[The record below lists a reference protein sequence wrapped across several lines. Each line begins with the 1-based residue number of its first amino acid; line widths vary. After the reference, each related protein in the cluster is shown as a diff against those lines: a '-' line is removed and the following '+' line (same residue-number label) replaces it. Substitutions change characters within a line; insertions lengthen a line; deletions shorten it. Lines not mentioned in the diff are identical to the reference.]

1 MEEGGISER
10 RLSVRVLRRP
20 GSVRLALW
28 ALLCL
33 LVTPARA
40 EEISAEIPGRESH
53 EGSSLL
59 KVENAPLLQA
69 NDWKRAFWVALDE
82 GDGGKKG
89 SPLGLLGQKNSGKW
103 ELLEVR
109 LTPRAD
115 RLKVDD
121 TEALARKGGFIY
133 LVGSHFGKK
142 KGKLDLARQF
152 LARFR
157 ESEAQGKSPAVDL
170 DVFQDDFK
178 LHRLLNDA
186 LAKRNDLIDRGAHE
200 AEEYIEATRKG
211 GERGTDNV
219 RKDDRALNIE
229 GATFLDSGELALGLR
244 YPVTKKGEPL
254 ILVLDDAEA
263 LFFHEKLP
271 KVTAVWALRVA
282 GAPERLRGL
291 RALDTS
297 GGEIQAIVGSI
308 ERTSN
313 ESPIL
318 KDHPGA
324 DQVTS
329 EHWAFT
335 VPSKEAK
342 AVDARRVRDLAP
354 SGNVE
359 GVAVDDCGD
368 DWYVLDDPAK
378 VLVRHEV
385 HK

>member
-1 MEEGGISER
+1 M
-10 RLSVRVLRRP
+10 
-20 GSVRLALW
+20 
-28 ALLCL
+28 
-33 LVTPARA
+33 
-40 EEISAEIPGRESH
+40 
-53 EGSSLL
+53 
-59 KVENAPLLQA
+59 ENAPLLQA

-82 GDGGKKG
+82 GDGSKKG

-109 LTPRAD
+109 LTSRAD

-142 KGKLDLARQF
+142 KGKLDPARQF
-152 LARFR
+152 LARFH

-170 DVFQDDFK
+170 EVLRDDFR

-186 LAKRNDLIDRGAHE
+186 LAERKVDLIDRGAHE
-200 AEEYIEATRKG
+200 AEEYIEATRKS
-211 GERGTDNV
+211 GEPGTDNV
-219 RKDDRALNIE
+219 RKGDRALNVE

-254 ILVLDDAEA
+254 ILVLDDADA
-263 LFFHEKLP
+263 LFQKKLP
-271 KVTAVWALRVA
+271 KVTAVWILRA
-282 GAPERLRGL
+282 ANAPARVRGI
-291 RALDTS
+291 RALDSS

-308 ERTSN
+308 ERASD

-324 DQVTS
+324 DKVTS
-329 EHWAFT
+329 EHWAFS

-342 AVDARRVRDLAP
+342 AVDSRRVRDLAP

-359 GVAVDDCGD
+359 GVAVDDCGGE
-368 DWYVLDDPAK
+368 WYVLDEPEQI
-378 VLVRHEV
+378 LVRHEV
-385 HK
+385 HP